1 MIDPDCA
8 ERLAPGFKNKKA
20 ELLILIWA
28 TPKQLTGWFKV
39 TLLKVPEVV
48 ILRPALWL

>member
-1 MIDPDCA
+1 MIEPASA
-8 ERLAPGFKNKKA
+8 ERLAPEFKNNRL

-28 TPKQLTGWFKV
+28 APKQLTGWFKV

-48 ILRPALWL
+48 MLRPALWL